1 MGTRAF
7 FSITSKNDHLPLYT
21 RWDGFEQEII
31 QNSKNLVELHQ
42 NNLNFLKKNTNLSF
56 FMQQWIKDYQNLISE
71 YQKENNITLYS
82 KLFSML
88 SFSHV
93 YPQPIFN
100 DSKQINFFHTDYDF
114 NLSINSKKIV
124 KKENINLNVNSLGDY
139 KILRIYE
146 SKNVVDK
153 NTNLKLLPYIDLKY
167 KDIHTEE
174 LIKEIHLLPFFIRE
188 FQFSM
193 LPLIKG
199 KIDWKNN
206 FNFIRL
212 SSNISNFYNDNLGL
226 QIRDYTSFNSAEEE
240 LKILQDRL
248 DYLDSMI
255 PFDLHIGNLN
265 IHLFLRFPQNVFPLT
280 YSEAIFSNTQQP
292 DAEIF
297 LIGERFHHIGSKI
310 NKQIIDKESE
320 QLINDFES
328 TNESDSFIQLNF
340 KSFEKDYT
348 YTAYEENCAY
358 VLNYLS
364 TIKIKRDS

>member
-7 FSITSKNDHLPLYT
+7 FSITSKNDHLALYT

-31 QNSKNLVELHQ
+31 QNSKNLVDIHQ
-42 NNLNFLKKNTNLSF
+42 SNLDFLKKNTNLSS
-56 FMQQWIKDYQNLISE
+56 FMQEWIEDYQTLISE
-71 YQKENNITLYS
+71 YQKNNNITLYS
-82 KLFSML
+82 KLFSIL
-88 SFSHV
+88 SFSHI
-93 YPQPIFN
+93 YPIPIFN
-100 DSKQINFFHTDYDF
+100 DFKEVDFNYTDYDF

-124 KKENINLNVNSLGDY
+124 KKANIDLNVNSLGDY

-146 SKNVVDK
+146 NEKFIDK
-153 NTNLKLLPYIDLKY
+153 NTDLKTLRYIDVKY
-167 KDIHTEE
+167 KDIDTEK
-174 LIKEIHLLPFFIRE
+174 LIKEIHLLPFFLRE

-193 LPLIKG
+193 LPLIQG

-206 FNFIRL
+206 LIRL
-212 SSNISNFYNDNLGL
+212 SSKISDFYNDSLGL
-226 QIRDYTSFNSAEEE
+226 QIRYHAPFNSAEEE

-248 DYLDSMI
+248 DFLHNMI
-255 PFDLHIGNLN
+255 PFDLHIGTLN
-265 IHLFLRFPQNVFPLT
+265 IHLFLRFPKNVFPLT
-280 YSEAIFSNTQQP
+280 YSEAIFSNTQEP
-292 DAEIF
+292 DSEIF

-310 NKQIIDKESE
+310 NKEIIDNESE

-328 TNESDSFIQLNF
+328 TNESDSFIQLKF